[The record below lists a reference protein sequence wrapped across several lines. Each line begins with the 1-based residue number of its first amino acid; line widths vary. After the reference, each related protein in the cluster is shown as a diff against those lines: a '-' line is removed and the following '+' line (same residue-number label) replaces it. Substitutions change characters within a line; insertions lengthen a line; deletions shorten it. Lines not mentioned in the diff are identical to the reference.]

1 MIKDRTAWIKEN
13 LLKVQRAVG
22 IYGLAAVMLV
32 GCSQSNDKQVS
43 NQTDSEVNTVA
54 TAESAIYAQNDES
67 TVSWIETKDPDDF
80 TVDEL
85 IRANSA
91 YNILGQASEKYI
103 ETDAKIYDI
112 EYSDGESGKYAIGVQ
127 ADPQENIVINN
138 WFTDQ
143 GDLRFLRQS
152 SIGSGT
158 SKDLYFEQYKDLGY
172 ALSYGR
178 NINKNTEEPEESAD
192 YDLGFYASNL
202 YDDAV
207 IFYSGT
213 IIDSNYTVIEKPHE
227 VENNTVSDDTVDESS
242 KIYTAIIQN
251 EDQTLD
257 VYFDDQLRL
266 VKIDRES
273 GVGPADREYSISIKD
288 GTVDEPSWV
297 QQVKN
302 SSDGLGDKV
311 TCTVVYG
318 ENTWTFETYS
328 GLKTYLIISDNVD
341 ITAQSNVKLAENETE
356 TTQVPLNTDF
366 YVNEDT
372 TFTVVDKA

>member
-1 MIKDRTAWIKEN
+1 M
-13 LLKVQRAVG
+13 
-22 IYGLAAVMLV
+22 
-32 GCSQSNDKQVS
+32 
-43 NQTDSEVNTVA
+43 
-54 TAESAIYAQNDES
+54 
-67 TVSWIETKDPDDF
+67 
-80 TVDEL
+80 
-85 IRANSA
+85 
-91 YNILGQASEKYI
+91 
-103 ETDAKIYDI
+103 
-112 EYSDGESGKYAIGVQ
+112 
-127 ADPQENIVINN
+127 
-138 WFTDQ
+138 
-143 GDLRFLRQS
+143 RQS

-227 VENNTVSDDTVDESS
+227 VENNTVSDDTVDESDDTSDESDDTSDESDDTSDETS

-257 VYFDDQLRL
+257 IYFDDQLRL

-341 ITAQSNVKLAENETE
+341 ITA
-356 TTQVPLNTDF
+356 
-366 YVNEDT
+366 
-372 TFTVVDKA
+372 

>member
-1 MIKDRTAWIKEN
+1 MKKDKAAWIKEN
-13 LLKVQRAVG
+13 LLKVQRAIG
-22 IYGLAAVMLV
+22 TYGLAAVMLV
-32 GCSQSNDKQVS
+32 GCSQSGDKQVS
-43 NQTDSEVNTVA
+43 DQTSSEVDTIA
-54 TAESAIYAQNDES
+54 TAESAVDAQNTES
-67 TVSWIETKDPDDF
+67 TVSWIETKNPDDF

-91 YNILGQASEKYI
+91 YNILNQASGKYV
-103 ETDAKIYDI
+103 ETDAKIYSI
-112 EYSDGESGKYAIGVQ
+112 EYSDGESGKYATGVQ
-127 ADPQENIVINN
+127 TDPQENIVMDN

-143 GDLRFLRQS
+143 GDLRFLRQGS
-152 SIGSGT
+152 LGSGI

-178 NINKNTEEPEESAD
+178 NIYKNPEEPEEKED

-213 IIDSNYTVIEKPHE
+213 IIDNNYTVIEKPHE
-227 VENNTVSDDTVDESS
+227 VENNVESNDTSDETS
-242 KIYTAIIQN
+242 KTYTAIIQN
-251 EDQTLD
+251 EEQTLD
-257 VYFDDQLRL
+257 IYFDDQLRL

-273 GVGPADREYSISIKD
+273 GVGPADREYSISVKD
-288 GTVDEPSWV
+288 GTVSEPSWV
-297 QQVKN
+297 QQVRDG
-302 SSDGLGDKV
+302 SDELGDKV

-366 YVNEDT
+366 YVSEDT
-372 TFTVVDKA
+372 TFTVVDKT

>member
-1 MIKDRTAWIKEN
+1 MKKDKAAWIKEN

-22 IYGLAAVMLV
+22 TYGLAAVMLV

-43 NQTDSEVNTVA
+43 NQTSNEVNTIA
-54 TAESAIYAQNDES
+54 TAESAIDAQNSES
-67 TVSWIETKDPDDF
+67 TVSWIETKNPDDF

-91 YNILGQASEKYI
+91 YNILNQASGKYV
-103 ETDAKIYDI
+103 ETAAKIYSI
-112 EYSDGESGKYAIGVQ
+112 EYSDGESGKYATGVQ
-127 ADPQENIVINN
+127 TDPQENIVMDN

-143 GDLRFLRQS
+143 GDLRFLREGS
-152 SIGSGT
+152 LGSGI
-158 SKDLYFEQYKDLGY
+158 SKDLYFEQHKDLGY

-178 NINKNTEEPEESAD
+178 NINKNPEEPEESID

-213 IIDSNYTVIEKPHE
+213 IIDSKYTVIEKPHE
-227 VENNTVSDDTVDESS
+227 VENSSDGTDKV
-242 KIYTAIIQN
+242 YTAIIQN
-251 EDQTLD
+251 EEQTLD
-257 VYFDDQLRL
+257 IYFDDQLRL

-297 QQVKN
+297 QQVR
-302 SSDGLGDKV
+302 DGSNELGDKV
-311 TCTVVYG
+311 TCTVVYE

-328 GLKTYLIISDNVD
+328 ELKTYLIISDNVD

-366 YVNEDT
+366 YISEDT

>member
-1 MIKDRTAWIKEN
+1 M
-13 LLKVQRAVG
+13 
-22 IYGLAAVMLV
+22 
-32 GCSQSNDKQVS
+32 
-43 NQTDSEVNTVA
+43 
-54 TAESAIYAQNDES
+54 
-67 TVSWIETKDPDDF
+67 
-80 TVDEL
+80 
-85 IRANSA
+85 
-91 YNILGQASEKYI
+91 
-103 ETDAKIYDI
+103 
-112 EYSDGESGKYAIGVQ
+112 
-127 ADPQENIVINN
+127 
-138 WFTDQ
+138 
-143 GDLRFLRQS
+143 RQS

-158 SKDLYFEQYKDLGY
+158 SKDLYFEQYKDFGY

-227 VENNTVSDDTVDESS
+227 VENNTVSDDTSDESDDTSDEAS

-257 VYFDDQLRL
+257 IYFDDQLRL

-288 GTVDEPSWV
+288 GIVDEPYWV
-297 QQVKN
+297 QQVRGG
-302 SSDGLGDKV
+302 SDGLGDKV

-341 ITAQSNVKLAENETE
+341 ITA
-356 TTQVPLNTDF
+356 
-366 YVNEDT
+366 
-372 TFTVVDKA
+372 

>member
-1 MIKDRTAWIKEN
+1 M
-13 LLKVQRAVG
+13 
-22 IYGLAAVMLV
+22 
-32 GCSQSNDKQVS
+32 
-43 NQTDSEVNTVA
+43 
-54 TAESAIYAQNDES
+54 
-67 TVSWIETKDPDDF
+67 
-80 TVDEL
+80 
-85 IRANSA
+85 
-91 YNILGQASEKYI
+91 
-103 ETDAKIYDI
+103 
-112 EYSDGESGKYAIGVQ
+112 
-127 ADPQENIVINN
+127 
-138 WFTDQ
+138 
-143 GDLRFLRQS
+143 RQS

-178 NINKNTEEPEESAD
+178 NINKNTEEPEENAENAD

-227 VENNTVSDDTVDESS
+227 VENSSDESDDTSDETS
-242 KIYTAIIQN
+242 KIYTSIIQN

-257 VYFDDQLRL
+257 IYFDDQLRL

-297 QQVKN
+297 QQVKS

-318 ENTWTFETYS
+318 ENTWTFETYR

-341 ITAQSNVKLAENETE
+341 ITA
-356 TTQVPLNTDF
+356 
-366 YVNEDT
+366 
-372 TFTVVDKA
+372 

>member
-1 MIKDRTAWIKEN
+1 MKNNKAAWIKEN
-13 LLKVQRAVG
+13 LLKVQRTIG
-22 IYGLAAVMLV
+22 TYGLAAVMLV
-32 GCSQSNDKQVS
+32 GCSQSGDKQVS
-43 NQTDSEVNTVA
+43 NQASNKVDTIA
-54 TAESAIYAQNDES
+54 TAESAVDAQDTES
-67 TVSWIETKDPDDF
+67 TVSWIETKNPDDF

-91 YNILGQASEKYI
+91 YKLLGQASGKYV
-103 ETDAKIYDI
+103 ETSAKIYSI
-112 EYSDGESGKYAIGVQ
+112 EYSDDESGKYATGVQ
-127 ADPQENIVINN
+127 TDPQENIVMDN

-152 SIGSGT
+152 SLGSGI

-178 NINKNTEEPEESAD
+178 NIYKNSEEPEEKED

-227 VENNTVSDDTVDESS
+227 VENSDNEAS
-242 KIYTAIIQN
+242 KAYTAIIQN
-251 EDQTLD
+251 KEQTLD
-257 VYFDDQLRL
+257 IYFDDQLRL
-266 VKIDRES
+266 VKINRES

-288 GTVDEPSWV
+288 GAVSESSWI
-297 QQVKN
+297 QQVRDG
-302 SSDGLGDKV
+302 SDGLGNKV

-372 TFTVVDKA
+372 TFTVVDKT

>member
-1 MIKDRTAWIKEN
+1 M
-13 LLKVQRAVG
+13 
-22 IYGLAAVMLV
+22 
-32 GCSQSNDKQVS
+32 
-43 NQTDSEVNTVA
+43 
-54 TAESAIYAQNDES
+54 
-67 TVSWIETKDPDDF
+67 
-80 TVDEL
+80 
-85 IRANSA
+85 
-91 YNILGQASEKYI
+91 
-103 ETDAKIYDI
+103 
-112 EYSDGESGKYAIGVQ
+112 
-127 ADPQENIVINN
+127 
-138 WFTDQ
+138 
-143 GDLRFLRQS
+143 RQS

-158 SKDLYFEQYKDLGY
+158 SKDLYFEQYKDFGY

-178 NINKNTEEPEESAD
+178 NINKNTEEPEENAENAEKAD

-227 VENNTVSDDTVDESS
+227 VENSNSESDDTSDESDDISDESDDTSDESDDTSDEAS

-257 VYFDDQLRL
+257 IYFDDQLRL

-341 ITAQSNVKLAENETE
+341 ITA
-356 TTQVPLNTDF
+356 
-366 YVNEDT
+366 
-372 TFTVVDKA
+372 

>member
-1 MIKDRTAWIKEN
+1 M
-13 LLKVQRAVG
+13 
-22 IYGLAAVMLV
+22 
-32 GCSQSNDKQVS
+32 
-43 NQTDSEVNTVA
+43 
-54 TAESAIYAQNDES
+54 
-67 TVSWIETKDPDDF
+67 
-80 TVDEL
+80 
-85 IRANSA
+85 
-91 YNILGQASEKYI
+91 
-103 ETDAKIYDI
+103 
-112 EYSDGESGKYAIGVQ
+112 
-127 ADPQENIVINN
+127 
-138 WFTDQ
+138 
-143 GDLRFLRQS
+143 RQS

-178 NINKNTEEPEESAD
+178 NINKNTEEPEENAENAD

-227 VENNTVSDDTVDESS
+227 VENSNDESDDTSDESDDTSDGAS
-242 KIYTAIIQN
+242 KIYTTIIQN

-257 VYFDDQLRL
+257 IYFDDQLRL

-311 TCTVVYG
+311 TCTVIYG

-341 ITAQSNVKLAENETE
+341 ITA
-356 TTQVPLNTDF
+356 
-366 YVNEDT
+366 
-372 TFTVVDKA
+372 

>member
-1 MIKDRTAWIKEN
+1 MKKDKAAWIKEN
-13 LLKVQRAVG
+13 LLKVQRAIG
-22 IYGLAAVMLV
+22 TYGLAAVMLV
-32 GCSQSNDKQVS
+32 GCSQSGDKQTES
-43 NQTDSEVNTVA
+43 QTNSGVDTIA
-54 TAESAIYAQNDES
+54 TAESAVDAQNTES
-67 TVSWIETKDPDDF
+67 TVSWVETKNPDDF

-91 YNILGQASEKYI
+91 YNILNQASGKYV
-103 ETDAKIYDI
+103 ETSAKIYSI
-112 EYSDGESGKYAIGVQ
+112 EYSDGESGKYATGVQ
-127 ADPQENIVINN
+127 TDPQENIVIDN

-143 GDLRFLRQS
+143 GDLRFLRQ
-152 SIGSGT
+152 GSLESGI

-178 NINKNTEEPEESAD
+178 NIYKNTEEPEEKED

-227 VENNTVSDDTVDESS
+227 VENNVESNDTSVESDKV
-242 KIYTAIIQN
+242 YTAIIQN

-257 VYFDDQLRL
+257 IYFDDQLRL

-288 GTVDEPSWV
+288 GTVSEPSWV
-297 QQVKN
+297 QQVRDG
-302 SSDGLGDKV
+302 SDELGDKV

-366 YVNEDT
+366 YVSEDT
-372 TFTVVDKA
+372 TFTVVDKT

>member
-1 MIKDRTAWIKEN
+1 M
-13 LLKVQRAVG
+13 
-22 IYGLAAVMLV
+22 
-32 GCSQSNDKQVS
+32 
-43 NQTDSEVNTVA
+43 
-54 TAESAIYAQNDES
+54 
-67 TVSWIETKDPDDF
+67 
-80 TVDEL
+80 
-85 IRANSA
+85 
-91 YNILGQASEKYI
+91 
-103 ETDAKIYDI
+103 
-112 EYSDGESGKYAIGVQ
+112 
-127 ADPQENIVINN
+127 
-138 WFTDQ
+138 
-143 GDLRFLRQS
+143 RQS

-227 VENNTVSDDTVDESS
+227 VENSNDESDDISDESDDTSDESS

-257 VYFDDQLRL
+257 IYFDDQLRL

-288 GTVDEPSWV
+288 RTVDEPSWV

-341 ITAQSNVKLAENETE
+341 ITA
-356 TTQVPLNTDF
+356 
-366 YVNEDT
+366 
-372 TFTVVDKA
+372 

>member
-1 MIKDRTAWIKEN
+1 M
-13 LLKVQRAVG
+13 
-22 IYGLAAVMLV
+22 
-32 GCSQSNDKQVS
+32 
-43 NQTDSEVNTVA
+43 
-54 TAESAIYAQNDES
+54 
-67 TVSWIETKDPDDF
+67 
-80 TVDEL
+80 
-85 IRANSA
+85 
-91 YNILGQASEKYI
+91 
-103 ETDAKIYDI
+103 
-112 EYSDGESGKYAIGVQ
+112 
-127 ADPQENIVINN
+127 
-138 WFTDQ
+138 
-143 GDLRFLRQS
+143 RQS

-227 VENNTVSDDTVDESS
+227 VENSNDESDDTSDESDDTSDEAS

-341 ITAQSNVKLAENETE
+341 ITA
-356 TTQVPLNTDF
+356 
-366 YVNEDT
+366 
-372 TFTVVDKA
+372 